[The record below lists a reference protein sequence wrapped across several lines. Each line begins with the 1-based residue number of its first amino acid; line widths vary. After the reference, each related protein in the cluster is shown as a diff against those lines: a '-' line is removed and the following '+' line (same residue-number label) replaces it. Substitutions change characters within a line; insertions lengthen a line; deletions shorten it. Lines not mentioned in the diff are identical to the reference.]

1 MFASG
6 LIQSFLLPGSGDH
19 MKMKRRWS
27 ERTRLMLT
35 LELAVVLPAAAL
47 VILSALHLNEIQR
60 DRGVEAAFQRDFN
73 QVLAISEKHINQKAY
88 DLTDDVRSEFPS
100 AGEACIETMD
110 RILATHPYVA
120 HVFVYEPNGTIT
132 SRSQPSR
139 LKDAS
144 FRAEGDALAGMIS
157 GWMQVEYKNE
167 VKDMEEM
174 SKKGKPYYFFDNWAP
189 RGEKKLYQSVA
200 LFLVAD
206 ATGARKAIGGMAFDA
221 EYLRD
226 QFFPETLDTLLS
238 HQEERGERNHV
249 VMMVHPKHESTPLA
263 ASAGWDGGEPEVE
276 RTMEGAF
283 PNLTLAVKLPGT
295 TLAALGQ
302 RFVHTSFLILGAISL
317 LLTGGIVMTHRNISR
332 EMALAR
338 LKSDF
343 VSNVSHELRTP
354 LSLIRLYA
362 ETLEMG
368 RLKSADKY
376 QEYYSI
382 IRKESERLTALINNI
397 LDFSRIEAGR
407 KEYEFRQTDMRELVR
422 NTLESYRY
430 QIEQSGF
437 AFEEKI
443 AEDVPSLS
451 VDREAMARSLLNLV
465 NNALK
470 YSQDQKYIGVNL
482 FRDNGSVKLE
492 VVDHGIGI
500 PQAEQQKI
508 FDKFYRV
515 GDPLVHNTKGSGLGL
530 SLVRHIVQAHGGE
543 VSVDSV
549 PGRGSKFTINLPV
562 ALRTNATKAA
572 LA

>member
-1 MFASG
+1 
-6 LIQSFLLPGSGDH
+6 
-19 MKMKRRWS
+19 MKSKRRWS

-47 VILSALHLNEIQR
+47 VILSAVHLTEIQR

-73 QVLAISEKHINQKAY
+73 QVLAISEKEINQKAY
-88 DLTDDVRSEFPS
+88 GLADDVRSEFPG
-100 AGEACIETMD
+100 AGDACVETMD
-110 RILATHPYVA
+110 RLLSTHPYIA
-120 HVFVYEPNGTIT
+120 HVFIYEPGRGLTF
-132 SRSQPSR
+132 RSQPSR
-139 LKDAS
+139 LKDNS
-144 FRAEGDALAGMIS
+144 FRAEADDFSSMTT
-157 GWMQVEYKNE
+157 GWMQVEYKDQ
-167 VKDMEEM
+167 VKELEEM
-174 SKKGKPYYFFDNWAP
+174 SKNGKPYYFFANWAP
-189 RGEKKLYQSVA
+189 RGEKRLYQSGA
-200 LFLVAD
+200 IFLAAD
-206 ATGARKAIGGMAFDA
+206 SQGGHKAIAGMVFDA
-221 EYLRD
+221 EYLSDR
-226 QFFPETLDTLLS
+226 FFPEMLETLLS
-238 HQEERGERNHV
+238 HQEEKSERNHV
-249 VMMVHPKHESTPLA
+249 VMMVHPRHESAPLA
-263 ASAGWDGGEPEVE
+263 ASVGWDGGDPEVE
-276 RTMEGAF
+276 RNLEGAF
-283 PNLTLAVKLPGT
+283 PGLTLAIKLHGT
-295 TLAALGQ
+295 TLAAQGQ
-302 RFVHTSFLILGAISL
+302 HFVHTSFFILGAISL

-332 EMALAR
+332 EMALAK

-368 RLKSADKY
+368 RLKSPEKY

-382 IRKESERLTALINNI
+382 IRKESERLSALINNI

-407 KEYEFRQTDMRELVR
+407 KEYDFRQTDMRELVR

-443 AEDVPSLS
+443 ADDIPPLS

-500 PQAEQQKI
+500 PTSEQQKI

-530 SLVRHIVQAHGGE
+530 ALVRHIVQAHGGE

-562 ALRTNATKAA
+562 TLRANATRAA

>member
-1 MFASG
+1 M
-6 LIQSFLLPGSGDH
+6 
-19 MKMKRRWS
+19 MKSKRRWN

-47 VILSALHLNEIQR
+47 VILSALHLTEIQR

-100 AGEACIETMD
+100 AGDACSETMD

-120 HVFVYEPNGTIT
+120 HVFVYEPNGRLTF
-132 SRSQPSR
+132 RSQPSR
-139 LKDAS
+139 VKGAS
-144 FRAEGDALAGMIS
+144 FQAEGDSLASMTT
-157 GWMQVEYKNE
+157 GWMQVEYKDQ
-167 VKDMEEM
+167 VKELGEM

-189 RGEKKLYQSVA
+189 RGDKKLYQSVA
-200 LFLVAD
+200 MFLVPD
-206 ATGARKAIGGMAFDA
+206 VTGERKAIGGMAFDA

-226 QFFPETLDTLLS
+226 QFFPEMLDSLLS
-238 HQEERGERNHV
+238 HQEERGEKNHV
-249 VMMVHPKHESTPLA
+249 VMMVHPKHEATPMA

-276 RTMEGAF
+276 RNLEGAF
-283 PNLTLAVKLPGT
+283 PNLTLAIKLPGT

-302 RFVHTSFLILGAISL
+302 HFVHTSFFILGAISL

-368 RLKSADKY
+368 RLKSPEKY

-382 IRKESERLTALINNI
+382 IRKESERLSALINNI

-407 KEYEFRQTDMRELVR
+407 KEYDFRQTDMRELVR

-443 AEDVPSLS
+443 AEDVPPLS

-500 PQAEQQKI
+500 PQIEQQKI

-530 SLVRHIVQAHGGE
+530 ALVRHIVQAHGGE

-562 ALRTNATKAA
+562 TLRSNATKTATA
-572 LA
+572 

>member
-1 MFASG
+1 
-6 LIQSFLLPGSGDH
+6 
-19 MKMKRRWS
+19 
-27 ERTRLMLT
+27 
-35 LELAVVLPAAAL
+35 VVLPAAAL

-73 QVLAISEKHINQKAY
+73 QVLAISEKEINHKA
-88 DLTDDVRSEFPS
+88 DDMADEVRSQFPR
-100 AGEACIETMD
+100 AGIACVETLD
-110 RILATHPYVA
+110 RILATHPYIA
-120 HVFVYEPNGTIT
+120 HVFVYEPNSGLTF
-132 SRSQPSR
+132 RSQASR

-144 FRAEGDALAGMIS
+144 FRSEAEELSSMTS
-157 GWMQVEYKNE
+157 GWMPVEYKDE
-167 VKDMEEM
+167 VKNFEEM
-174 SKKGKPYYFFDNWAP
+174 SKKDKHYYFFPNWAS
-189 RGEKKLYQSVA
+189 RGEKHLYQSGA
-200 LFLVAD
+200 TFLVAD
-206 ATGARKAIGGMAFDA
+206 GWGGHKAIGGLVFDA

-226 QFFPETLDTLLS
+226 QFFPEMLDTLLS
-238 HQEERGERNHV
+238 HQEERGEKNHV
-249 VMMVHPKHESTPLA
+249 VMMVHPRHESAPLA

-276 RTMEGAF
+276 RNMEGAF
-283 PNLTLAVKLPGT
+283 PGLTLAIKLPGT
-295 TLAALGQ
+295 TLAATGQ
-302 RFVHTSFLILGAISL
+302 RFVRTSFLVLGAISL

-407 KEYEFRQTDMRELVR
+407 KEYDFRQTDMRELVR

-443 AEDVPSLS
+443 AEDVPPLS

-500 PQAEQQKI
+500 PQGEQQKI

-543 VSVDSV
+543 VLVDSV

-562 ALRTNATKAA
+562 ALGSNTSKPA

>member
-1 MFASG
+1 
-6 LIQSFLLPGSGDH
+6 
-19 MKMKRRWS
+19 MKMKRRWN

-47 VILSALHLNEIQR
+47 VILSAWHLNEIQR

-73 QVLAISEKHINQKAY
+73 QVLAISEKQINQKAEGMA
-88 DLTDDVRSEFPS
+88 DEVRGQF
-100 AGEACIETMD
+100 AGPGNTCVETLD
-110 RILATHPYVA
+110 RILATHPYIA
-120 HVFVYEPNGTIT
+120 HVFVFEPNGGLTF
-132 SRSQPSR
+132 RSQPSR
-139 LKDAS
+139 LKDPS
-144 FRAEGDALAGMIS
+144 FRTEADDLSSMTG
-157 GWMQVEYKNE
+157 GWLKMEYKDE
-167 VKDMEEM
+167 VKGFEE
-174 SKKGKPYYFFDNWAP
+174 KAKAGRRYYFFDNWP
-189 RGEKKLYQSVA
+189 MRGEKHLYQSAA
-200 LFLVAD
+200 LFLMSD
-206 ATGARKAIGGMAFDA
+206 GPSGNKAIGGMVFDA

-226 QFFPETLDTLLS
+226 QFFPEMLDSLLS
-238 HQEERGERNHV
+238 HQEERGEKNHV
-249 VMMVHPKHESTPLA
+249 VMMIHPKHETTPLV

-276 RTMEGAF
+276 RNLEGAF
-283 PNLTLAVKLPGT
+283 PNLTLAIKLPGT
-295 TLAALGQ
+295 TLAAMGQ
-302 RFVHTSFLILGAISL
+302 HFINHSFVILGAISL
-317 LLTGGIVMTHRNISR
+317 LLAGGIVMTHRNISR

-407 KEYEFRQTDMRELVR
+407 KEYDFRQTDMRELVR

-443 AEDVPSLS
+443 AEDVPPLS

-500 PQAEQQKI
+500 PPAEQQKI

-562 ALRTNATKAA
+562 ALRTNGPKAA

>member
-1 MFASG
+1 
-6 LIQSFLLPGSGDH
+6 
-19 MKMKRRWS
+19 MKMIRRWNQ
-27 ERTRLMLT
+27 RTRLMLT

-47 VILSALHLNEIQR
+47 VILSAWHLNGIQR

-73 QVLAISEKHINQKAY
+73 QILAISEKQINEKAEGMA
-88 DLTDDVRSEFPS
+88 DEVRGQF
-100 AGEACIETMD
+100 AGPGNTCVETLD
-110 RILATHPYVA
+110 RILATHPYIA
-120 HVFVYEPNGTIT
+120 HVFVYEPNGGLTF
-132 SRSQPSR
+132 RSQPSR
-139 LKDAS
+139 LKDPS
-144 FRAEGDALAGMIS
+144 FRTEADDLSSMTG
-157 GWMQVEYKNE
+157 GWLKMEYKDE
-167 VKDMEEM
+167 VKGFEE
-174 SKKGKPYYFFDNWAP
+174 KAKAGRRYYFFDNWP
-189 RGEKKLYQSVA
+189 MRGEKHLYQSAA
-200 LFLVAD
+200 LFLLSD
-206 ATGARKAIGGMAFDA
+206 GPSGNKAIGGMVFDA

-226 QFFPETLDTLLS
+226 QFFPEMLGSLLS
-238 HQEERGERNHV
+238 HQEERGEKNHV
-249 VMMVHPKHESTPLA
+249 VMMVHPKHEATPLV

-276 RTMEGAF
+276 RNLEGAF
-283 PNLTLAVKLPGT
+283 PNLTLAIKLPGT

-302 RFVHTSFLILGAISL
+302 HFIQHSFVILGAISL
-317 LLTGGIVMTHRNISR
+317 LLAGGIVMTHRNISR

-407 KEYEFRQTDMRELVR
+407 KEYDFRQTDMRELVR

-443 AEDVPSLS
+443 AEDVPPLS
-451 VDREAMARSLLNLV
+451 IDREAMARSLLNLV

-500 PQAEQQKI
+500 PPAEQQKI

>member
-1 MFASG
+1 MFVSG
-6 LIQSFLLPGSGDH
+6 LIQQYPGSGDH
-19 MKMKRRWS
+19 TMTIKRRWN

-60 DRGVEAAFQRDFN
+60 DQGVEAAFQRDFN
-73 QVLAISEKHINQKAY
+73 QVLAISEKQINRRAEGMV
-88 DLTDDVRSEFPS
+88 DEVRAEFP
-100 AGEACIETMD
+100 GPGNTCVETMD
-110 RILATHPYVA
+110 RILAAHPYIA
-120 HVFVYEPNGTIT
+120 HVFVYEPNGGLTF
-132 SRSQPSR
+132 RSQPSR
-139 LKDAS
+139 LNDAS
-144 FRAEGDALAGMIS
+144 FRAEADGLSSMTA
-157 GWMQVEYKNE
+157 GWMKMEYKDE
-167 VKDMEEM
+167 VKGLEEKAKM
-174 SKKGKPYYFFDNWAP
+174 GKRYSFFDNWP
-189 RGEKKLYQSVA
+189 MRGEKHLYQSAAV
-200 LFLVAD
+200 FLMTD
-206 ATGARKAIGGMAFDA
+206 AQGNKAIAGAVFDA

-226 QFFPETLDTLLS
+226 QFFPEMLESLLS
-238 HQEERGERNHV
+238 HQEEKGERNHV
-249 VMMVHPKHESTPLA
+249 VMMLHPKHESTPLA

-276 RTMEGAF
+276 RNLEGAL
-283 PNLTLAVKLPGT
+283 PNLTLAIKLPGT
-295 TLAALGQ
+295 TLAAMGQ
-302 RFVHTSFLILGAISL
+302 HFVHTSFLILGVISL

-407 KEYEFRQTDMRELVR
+407 KEYDFRQTDMRELVR

-443 AEDVPSLS
+443 ADDVPPLS

-500 PQAEQQKI
+500 PPAEQQKI

-562 ALRTNATKAA
+562 ALRMTAKTA

>member
-1 MFASG
+1 M
-6 LIQSFLLPGSGDH
+6 
-19 MKMKRRWS
+19 MKSKRRWS

-47 VILSALHLNEIQR
+47 VILSAVHLTEIQR

-100 AGEACIETMD
+100 AGEACVETMD

-120 HVFVYEPNGTIT
+120 HVFVYEPNGRLTF
-132 SRSQPSR
+132 RSQPSR

-144 FRAEGDALAGMIS
+144 FRTEGDSLASMTTS
-157 GWMQVEYKNE
+157 WMQVEYKDQ
-167 VKDMEEM
+167 VKELAEM

-189 RGEKKLYQSVA
+189 RGDKKLYQSVA
-200 LFLVAD
+200 LFLVPD
-206 ATGARKAIGGMAFDA
+206 VTGERKAIGGMAFDA

-226 QFFPETLDTLLS
+226 QFFPEMLDSLLT
-238 HQEERGERNHV
+238 HQEERGDKNHV
-249 VMMVHPKHESTPLA
+249 VMMVHPRHEATPMA

-276 RTMEGAF
+276 RNLEGAF
-283 PNLTLAVKLPGT
+283 PNLTLAIKLPGT

-302 RFVHTSFLILGAISL
+302 HFVHTSFFILGAISL

-332 EMALAR
+332 EMALAK

-368 RLKSADKY
+368 RLKSAEKY

-382 IRKESERLTALINNI
+382 IRKESERLSALINNI

-407 KEYEFRQTDMRELVR
+407 KEYDFRQTDMRELVR

-443 AEDVPSLS
+443 AEDVPPLS

-500 PQAEQQKI
+500 PQGEQQKI

-530 SLVRHIVQAHGGE
+530 ALVRHIVQAHGGE

-562 ALRTNATKAA
+562 ILRSNASKAA
-572 LA
+572 MA

>member
-1 MFASG
+1 
-6 LIQSFLLPGSGDH
+6 
-19 MKMKRRWS
+19 MKTKRRWN

-35 LELAVVLPAAAL
+35 LELAVVLPAAVL
-47 VILSALHLNEIQR
+47 VILSAWHLKSIQR

-73 QVLAISEKHINQKAY
+73 QVLAISEKQINQKA
-88 DLTDDVRSEFPS
+88 DELADEVRSQFPS
-100 AGEACIETMD
+100 AGEACVETMD
-110 RILATHPYVA
+110 RILATHPYIS
-120 HVFVYEPNGTIT
+120 HVWVYEPNGHLTF
-132 SRSQPSR
+132 RSQPSR
-139 LKDAS
+139 LHDPL
-144 FRAEGDALAGMIS
+144 FRAEADSVTAMTS
-157 GWMQVEYKNE
+157 GWMQVEYKDE
-167 VKDMEEM
+167 VKELEEM
-174 SKKGKPYYFFDNWAP
+174 SKKSKPYAFFANWAP
-189 RGEKKLYQSVA
+189 RGDKHLYQAGAV
-200 LFLVAD
+200 FLAGD
-206 ATGARKAIGGMAFDA
+206 AWGGRKAIGGMMFDA

-226 QFFPETLDTLLS
+226 QFFPEMLDTLTS
-238 HQEERGERNHV
+238 HQEERGEKNHI
-249 VMMVHPKHESTPLA
+249 VMMVHPRHDSTPLA

-276 RTMEGAF
+276 RNMEGAF
-283 PNLTLAVKLPGT
+283 PGLTLAIKLPGT
-295 TLAALGQ
+295 TLAAMGQ
-302 RFVHTSFLILGAISL
+302 HFVHTSFLILGVISL
-317 LLTGGIVMTHRNISR
+317 LLTGGIVMTHRNIAR

-368 RLKSADKY
+368 RLKSPDKY

-407 KEYEFRQTDMRELVR
+407 KEYDFRQTDMRELVR

-443 AEDVPSLS
+443 ADDVPPLS

-500 PQAEQQKI
+500 PPIEQTKI

-543 VSVDSV
+543 VLVDSV

-562 ALRTNATKAA
+562 ALRANAKAVPA
-572 LA
+572 

>member
-1 MFASG
+1 M
-6 LIQSFLLPGSGDH
+6 
-19 MKMKRRWS
+19 MKSKRRWS

-47 VILSALHLNEIQR
+47 VILSAVHLTEIQR

-100 AGEACIETMD
+100 AGEACVETMD

-120 HVFVYEPNGTIT
+120 HVFVYEPSGRLTF
-132 SRSQPSR
+132 RSQPSR

-144 FRAEGDALAGMIS
+144 FRAEGDSLASMTT
-157 GWMQVEYKNE
+157 GWMQVEYKDQ
-167 VKDMEEM
+167 VKELGEM

-189 RGEKKLYQSVA
+189 RGDKKLYQSVA
-200 LFLVAD
+200 LFLVPD
-206 ATGARKAIGGMAFDA
+206 VTGERKAIGGMAFDA

-226 QFFPETLDTLLS
+226 QFFPEMLDSLLT
-238 HQEERGERNHV
+238 HQEERGDKNHV
-249 VMMVHPKHESTPLA
+249 VMMVHPKHEATPMA

-276 RTMEGAF
+276 RNLEGAF
-283 PNLTLAVKLPGT
+283 PNLTLAIKLPGT

-302 RFVHTSFLILGAISL
+302 HFVHTSFFILGAISL

-332 EMALAR
+332 EMALAK

-368 RLKSADKY
+368 RLKSAEKY

-382 IRKESERLTALINNI
+382 IRKESERLSALINNI

-407 KEYEFRQTDMRELVR
+407 KEYDFRQTDMRELVR

-443 AEDVPSLS
+443 ADDVPALS

-500 PQAEQQKI
+500 PQGEQQKI

-530 SLVRHIVQAHGGE
+530 ALVRHIVQAHGGE

-562 ALRTNATKAA
+562 ILRANATKPA

>member
-1 MFASG
+1 
-6 LIQSFLLPGSGDH
+6 
-19 MKMKRRWS
+19 
-27 ERTRLMLT
+27 MLT

-47 VILSALHLNEIQR
+47 VILSAVHLTDIQR

-73 QVLAISEKHINQKAY
+73 QVLAISEKHINEKAY

-100 AGEACIETMD
+100 AGDACIETMD
-110 RILATHPYVA
+110 RILANHPYVA
-120 HVFVYEPNGTIT
+120 HVFVYEPSGALTF
-132 SRSQPSR
+132 RSQPSR
-139 LKDAS
+139 LGDPS
-144 FRAEGDALAGMIS
+144 FRTEADSLSSMTS
-157 GWMQVEYKNE
+157 GWMHMEYKGQLKE
-167 VKDMEEM
+167 LEEM
-174 SKKGKPYYFFDNWAP
+174 SKMGKPYSFFDNWAP
-189 RGEKKLYQSVA
+189 RGEKRLYQSVA

-206 ATGARKAIGGMAFDA
+206 ASGQRKAIGGMAFDA

-226 QFFPETLDTLLS
+226 RFFPEMLDTLLS
-238 HQEERGERNHV
+238 HREEKGERNHV
-249 VMMVHPKHESTPLA
+249 VMMLHPKHESTPMA
-263 ASAGWDGGEPEVE
+263 ASVGWDGGEPEVE
-276 RTMEGAF
+276 RNLEGAF
-283 PNLTLAVKLPGT
+283 PGLTLAIKLPGT
-295 TLAALGQ
+295 TLAAMGQ
-302 RFVHTSFLILGAISL
+302 HFVHTGFLILGVISL

-407 KEYEFRQTDMRELVR
+407 KEYDFRQTDMRELVR
-422 NTLESYRY
+422 ATLESYRY

-443 AEDVPSLS
+443 AEDVPPLS

-530 SLVRHIVQAHGGE
+530 SLVRHIVRAHGGE
-543 VSVDSV
+543 VLVDSV

-562 ALRTNATKAA
+562 ALRTNGPKAA

>member
-1 MFASG
+1 
-6 LIQSFLLPGSGDH
+6 
-19 MKMKRRWS
+19 MKITRRWN

-47 VILSALHLNEIQR
+47 VILSALHLTEVQR
-60 DRGVEAAFQRDFN
+60 DKDVEAAFQRDFN
-73 QVLAISEKHINQKAY
+73 QVLAISEKQINQKA
-88 DLTDDVRSEFPS
+88 DDMVDDVRGNFPS
-100 AGEACIETMD
+100 AGEACTETLD
-110 RILATHPYVA
+110 RILATHPYIA
-120 HVFVYEPNGTIT
+120 HVFVYEQGGGLTF
-132 SRSQPSR
+132 RSQPSR
-139 LKDAS
+139 IKDPSFQTEAADLSTMTGGWLK
-144 FRAEGDALAGMIS
+144 M
-157 GWMQVEYKNE
+157 EYKDE

-174 SKKGKPYYFFDNWAP
+174 SGHGKYYHFFENWAP
-189 RGEKKLYQSVA
+189 RGEKHLYQSGA
-200 LFLVAD
+200 LFLAPAD
-206 ATGARKAIGGMAFDA
+206 SQGHKAIGGIVFDA

-226 QFFPETLDTLLS
+226 HFFPEMLDSLLS
-238 HQEERGERNHV
+238 HQDERGERNHV
-249 VMMVHPKHESTPLA
+249 VLMLHAKHESTPLA

-276 RTMEGAF
+276 RNLEGALSG
-283 PNLTLAVKLPGT
+283 LTLAIKLPGT
-295 TLAALGQ
+295 TLAAMGQ
-302 RFVHTSFLILGAISL
+302 HFVNTSFLILGVISL
-317 LLTGGIVMTHRNISR
+317 LLTGGIIMTHRNISR

-382 IRKESERLTALINNI
+382 IRKESERLTSLINNI

-407 KEYEFRQTDMRELVR
+407 KEYDFRQTDMRELVR

-430 QIEQSGF
+430 QIEQNGF

-443 AEDVPSLS
+443 AEDVPPLS

-543 VSVDSV
+543 VLVDSV

-562 ALRTNATKAA
+562 ALRNANKAA

>member
-1 MFASG
+1 M
-6 LIQSFLLPGSGDH
+6 
-19 MKMKRRWS
+19 MKSKRRWS

-47 VILSALHLNEIQR
+47 VILSAVHLTEIQR

-120 HVFVYEPNGTIT
+120 HVFVYEPNGRLTF
-132 SRSQPSR
+132 RSQPSR

-144 FRAEGDALAGMIS
+144 FRAEADALASMTS
-157 GWMQVEYKNE
+157 GWMQVEYKDQ
-167 VKDMEEM
+167 VKDLEEM
-174 SKKGKPYYFFDNWAP
+174 SKKGRPYYFFDNWAP

-200 LFLVAD
+200 LFLVPD
-206 ATGARKAIGGMAFDA
+206 VTGERKAIGGMAFDA

-226 QFFPETLDTLLS
+226 QFFPEMLDSLLT
-238 HQEERGERNHV
+238 HQEERGEKNHV
-249 VMMVHPKHESTPLA
+249 VMMVHPKHEATPLA
-263 ASAGWDGGEPEVE
+263 ASVGWDGGEPEVE
-276 RTMEGAF
+276 RNLEGAF
-283 PNLTLAVKLPGT
+283 PNLTLAIKLHGT
-295 TLAALGQ
+295 TLAALGEH
-302 RFVHTSFLILGAISL
+302 FVHTSFLILGAISL

-332 EMALAR
+332 EMALAK

-368 RLKSADKY
+368 RLKSPEKF

-382 IRKESERLTALINNI
+382 IRKESERLSALINNI

-407 KEYEFRQTDMRELVR
+407 KEYDFRQTDMRELVR

-443 AEDVPSLS
+443 AEDVPPLS

-500 PQAEQQKI
+500 PQVEQQKI

-530 SLVRHIVQAHGGE
+530 ALVRHIVQAHGGE

-562 ALRTNATKAA
+562 NLRTNATKEA

>member
-1 MFASG
+1 MQYQPDQET
-6 LIQSFLLPGSGDH
+6 I
-19 MKMKRRWS
+19 MKVKRRWN

-47 VILSALHLNEIQR
+47 VILSAWHLNEIQR

-73 QVLAISEKHINQKAY
+73 QVLAISEKQINRKA
-88 DLTDDVRSEFPS
+88 DEIAEDVRSQFHS
-100 AGEACIETMD
+100 AGDACVETMD

-120 HVFVYEPNGTIT
+120 HVWVYEPNGRLTF
-132 SRSQPSR
+132 RSQPSR
-139 LKDAS
+139 IKDAS
-144 FRAEGDALAGMIS
+144 FRTEADAISSMMS
-157 GWMQVEYKNE
+157 GWMQVEYKDQ
-167 VKDMEEM
+167 VKELAEM
-174 SKKGKPYYFFDNWAP
+174 SKKGRPFYFFENWAP
-189 RGEKKLYQSVA
+189 RGEKHLYQSGA
-200 LFLVAD
+200 IFLVAD
-206 ATGARKAIGGMAFDA
+206 LQGEQKAIGGMMFDA
-221 EYLRD
+221 DYLHD
-226 QFFPETLDTLLS
+226 QFFPEMLDTLLS
-238 HQEERGERNHV
+238 HQEERGEKNHV

-263 ASAGWDGGEPEVE
+263 ASVGWDGGEPEVE
-276 RTMEGAF
+276 RNLEGAF
-283 PNLTLAVKLPGT
+283 PGLTLAIKLPGT

-302 RFVHTSFLILGAISL
+302 HFVHTSFLILGAISL
-317 LLTGGIVMTHRNISR
+317 LLAGGIVMTHRNISR

-368 RLKSADKY
+368 RLKSPDKY

-407 KEYEFRQTDMRELVR
+407 KEYDFRQTDMRELVR

-443 AEDVPSLS
+443 AEDVPPLS

-500 PQAEQQKI
+500 PPAEQQKI

-543 VSVDSV
+543 VLVDSV

-562 ALRTNATKAA
+562 AVRTNGPKAA

>member
-1 MFASG
+1 
-6 LIQSFLLPGSGDH
+6 
-19 MKMKRRWS
+19 MKTKRRWN

-35 LELAVVLPAAAL
+35 LELAVVLPAAVL
-47 VILSALHLNEIQR
+47 VILSAWHLKSIQR

-73 QVLAISEKHINQKAY
+73 QVLAISEKQINQKA
-88 DLTDDVRSEFPS
+88 DELADEVRSQFPS
-100 AGEACIETMD
+100 AGDACVETMD

-120 HVFVYEPNGTIT
+120 HVWVYEPNGHLTF
-132 SRSQPSR
+132 RSQPSR
-139 LKDAS
+139 LNDPM
-144 FRAEGDALAGMIS
+144 FRAEADSVTAMTS
-157 GWMQVEYKNE
+157 GWMQVEYKDE
-167 VKDMEEM
+167 VKELEEM
-174 SKKGKPYYFFDNWAP
+174 SKKSKPYAFFANWAP
-189 RGEKKLYQSVA
+189 RGDKHLYQAGAV
-200 LFLVAD
+200 FLAGD
-206 ATGARKAIGGMAFDA
+206 AWGGRKAIGGMMFDA

-226 QFFPETLDTLLS
+226 QFFPEMLDTLTS
-238 HQEERGERNHV
+238 HQEERGEKNHI
-249 VMMVHPKHESTPLA
+249 VMMVHPRHDSTPLA

-276 RTMEGAF
+276 RNLEGAF
-283 PNLTLAVKLPGT
+283 PGLTLAIKLPGT
-295 TLAALGQ
+295 TLAAMGQ
-302 RFVHTSFLILGAISL
+302 HFVHTSFLILGVISL
-317 LLTGGIVMTHRNISR
+317 LLTGGIVMTHRNIAR

-368 RLKSADKY
+368 RLKSPDKY

-407 KEYEFRQTDMRELVR
+407 KEYDFRQTDMRELVR

-443 AEDVPSLS
+443 ADDVPPLS

-500 PQAEQQKI
+500 PPIEQTKI

-543 VSVDSV
+543 VLVDSV

-562 ALRTNATKAA
+562 ALRANAKAVPA
-572 LA
+572 

>member
-1 MFASG
+1 
-6 LIQSFLLPGSGDH
+6 
-19 MKMKRRWS
+19 MKSKRRGN

-47 VILSALHLNEIQR
+47 VILSALHLNEVQR

-73 QVLAISEKHINQKAY
+73 QVLAISEKQINQKAESMA
-88 DLTDDVRSEFPS
+88 DEVRNTIPKP
-100 AGEACIETMD
+100 GDTCVETLD
-110 RILATHPYVA
+110 RILATHPYIA
-120 HVFVYEPNGTIT
+120 HVFVYEPSSGLIF
-132 SRSQPSR
+132 RSQPSR

-144 FRAEGDALAGMIS
+144 FRAEGDDLSSMTMA
-157 GWMQVEYKNE
+157 WMKMEYKDE
-167 VKDMEEM
+167 VKHFEE
-174 SKKGKPYYFFDNWAP
+174 KEKEGKRYSFFDNWP
-189 RGEKKLYQSVA
+189 MRGEKRLYQSGAV
-200 LFLVAD
+200 FLMTD
-206 ATGARKAIGGMAFDA
+206 SSSGNKAIAGMVFDA

-226 QFFPETLDTLLS
+226 QFFPEMLDTLLS
-238 HQEERGERNHV
+238 HQEEKGERNHV
-249 VMMVHPKHESTPLA
+249 VMMVHPRHESTPLA

-276 RTMEGAF
+276 RNLEGSF
-283 PNLTLAVKLPGT
+283 PGLTLGIKLPGT

-302 RFVHTSFLILGAISL
+302 HFVHTGFLILGAISL
-317 LLTGGIVMTHRNISR
+317 LLTAGIIMTHRNISR

-368 RLKSADKY
+368 RLKSPDKY

-382 IRKESERLTALINNI
+382 IRKESERLSALINNI

-407 KEYEFRQTDMRELVR
+407 KEYDFRQTDMRELVR

-437 AFEEKI
+437 AFEERI
-443 AEDVPSLS
+443 AEDVPPLS

-500 PQAEQQKI
+500 PQGEQQKI

-530 SLVRHIVQAHGGE
+530 ALVRHIVRAHGGE

-562 ALRTNATKAA
+562 AVGANVTRAA

>member
-1 MFASG
+1 
-6 LIQSFLLPGSGDH
+6 
-19 MKMKRRWS
+19 MKMKRRWNQ
-27 ERTRLMLT
+27 RTRLMLT

-47 VILSALHLNEIQR
+47 VILSAWHLNGIQR

-73 QVLAISEKHINQKAY
+73 QILAISEKQINEKAEGMA
-88 DLTDDVRSEFPS
+88 DEVRGQF
-100 AGEACIETMD
+100 AGPGNTCVETLD
-110 RILATHPYVA
+110 RILATHPYIA
-120 HVFVYEPNGTIT
+120 HVFVYEPNGGLTF
-132 SRSQPSR
+132 RSQPSR
-139 LKDAS
+139 LKDSS
-144 FRAEGDALAGMIS
+144 FRTEADDLSSMTG
-157 GWMQVEYKNE
+157 GWLKMEYKDE
-167 VKDMEEM
+167 VKGFEE
-174 SKKGKPYYFFDNWAP
+174 KAKAGRRYYFFDNWP
-189 RGEKKLYQSVA
+189 MRGEKHLYQSAA
-200 LFLVAD
+200 LFLLSD
-206 ATGARKAIGGMAFDA
+206 GPSGNKAIGGMVFDA

-226 QFFPETLDTLLS
+226 QFFPEMLGSLLS
-238 HQEERGERNHV
+238 HQEERGEKNHV
-249 VMMVHPKHESTPLA
+249 VMMVHPKHEATPLV

-276 RTMEGAF
+276 RNLEGAF
-283 PNLTLAVKLPGT
+283 PNLTLAIKLPGT
-295 TLAALGQ
+295 TLAAMGQ
-302 RFVHTSFLILGAISL
+302 HFIQHSFVILGAISL
-317 LLTGGIVMTHRNISR
+317 LLAGGIVMTHRNISR

-407 KEYEFRQTDMRELVR
+407 KEYDFRQTDMRELVR

-443 AEDVPSLS
+443 AEDVPPLS
-451 VDREAMARSLLNLV
+451 IDREAMARSLLNLV

-500 PQAEQQKI
+500 PPAEQQKI

>member
-1 MFASG
+1 M
-6 LIQSFLLPGSGDH
+6 
-19 MKMKRRWS
+19 MKSKRRWN

-47 VILSALHLNEIQR
+47 VILSAVHLTAIQR

-73 QVLAISEKHINQKAY
+73 EVLAISEKHINQKAY
-88 DLTDDVRSEFPS
+88 DLADDLRAELPS
-100 AGEACIETMD
+100 AGEACAETMD
-110 RILATHPYVA
+110 RILATHPHIA
-120 HVFVYEPNGTIT
+120 HIFIYEPGSGLTF
-132 SRSQPSR
+132 RSQPSR
-139 LKDAS
+139 LKDSS
-144 FRAEGDALAGMIS
+144 FRSEADDFSSMTR
-157 GWMQVEYKNE
+157 GWMQVDYKDE
-167 VKDMEEM
+167 VKTLEEM
-174 SKKGKPYYFFDNWAP
+174 SKKGKPYYFFPNWVP
-189 RGEKKLYQSVA
+189 RGEKRLYQSSA
-200 LFLVAD
+200 LFLAKD
-206 ATGARKAIGGMAFDA
+206 TPGGHKAIGGMVFDA
-221 EYLRD
+221 DYLGDR
-226 QFFPETLDTLLS
+226 FFPEMLETLLS
-238 HQEERGERNHV
+238 HQEEKGERNHV
-249 VMMVHPKHESTPLA
+249 VMMLHSRHESVPMV

-276 RTMEGAF
+276 RNLDGAF
-283 PNLTLAVKLPGT
+283 PGLTLAIKLRGT

-302 RFVHTSFLILGAISL
+302 HFVHTSFLILGAISL
-317 LLTGGIVMTHRNISR
+317 LLTGGIIMTHRNISR

-368 RLKSADKY
+368 RLKSPDKY

-407 KEYEFRQTDMRELVR
+407 KEYDFRQTDMRELVR

-443 AEDVPSLS
+443 AEDIPPLS

-500 PQAEQQKI
+500 PQGEQQKI

-530 SLVRHIVQAHGGE
+530 ALVRHIVQAHGGE
-543 VSVDSV
+543 VLVDSV

-562 ALRTNATKAA
+562 ALGTGAAKAA